1 MQIVINRNKLVENLS
16 VLEMALP
23 GRISFA
29 LIEGVYMNRE
39 GDSLTLC
46 ANDLE
51 MAIKLSTR
59 DAKGDGEGATVL
71 PKKFVQIVK
80 QLPDNEV
87 KITIKDDKAVIE
99 SGKSRFK
106 LNCIDADEFPVLDDG
121 YMGNPSFE
129 IEGRA
134 IKVMIRKVAFCVSAD
149 IDRPVFMG
157 VHITNEEGVLSCMAS
172 DTYRLSWYKNLKI
185 DYAEPFEILVPGAL
199 LTKVGKIVNDDDN
212 VRVHIDSSELVFVT
226 DDYVV
231 SARLIDGKY
240 PDLKKAL
247 PKNPETQ
254 IVINKQALSDA
265 INRARLVIGKQHDAV
280 TLSIADDFT
289 IKAQSEIGKMSEE
302 LPIAFKGNKLER
314 IILNARFLLEGV
326 KAIDGD
332 KIYIDFHDETGP
344 AIIKE
349 TGFRYLVLP
358 IKTAE

>member
-1 MQIVINRNKLVENLS
+1 MQVVINRKELIDRLP

-23 GRISFA
+23 GKVSFT
-29 LIEGVYMNRE
+29 LIEGIYMSRE

-51 MAIKLSTR
+51 MAIRLSMR
-59 DAKGDGEGATVL
+59 DVRGSGDGTTVL
-71 PKKFVQIVK
+71 PKKFVQIAK
-80 QLPDNEV
+80 QLPGDEIS
-87 KITIKDDKAVIE
+87 ITVENDRAEIV
-99 SGKSRFK
+99 SGSSKFK
-106 LNCIDADEFPVLDDG
+106 LNCIDAEEFPTLDDS
-121 YMGNPSFE
+121 YTERPFFE
-129 IEGRA
+129 VNGQALKE
-134 IKVMIRKVAFCVSAD
+134 MIRKVAFCVSTD
-149 IDRPVFMG
+149 SSRPMFGCVY
-157 VHITNEEGVLSCMAS
+157 ISNDSGVLSCIAS

-302 LPIAFKGNKLER
+302 LPMQAKGKPLER
-314 IILNARFLLEGV
+314 LLINAKYLLEGV
-326 KAIDGD
+326 KAVDGD
-332 KIYIDFHDETGP
+332 DLYADFHGEDG
-344 AIIKE
+344 AVIVKAA
-349 TGFRYLVLP
+349 GFRYLALP
-358 IKTAE
+358 IKAN